1 MPEFA
6 AGLLGVLQDLKIIAG
21 YLRIGAFL
29 PALLDSILSLT
40 LSFTRSPQLRKLE
53 VITWLAQTEAQNKTK
68 EFCPIYFEP

>member
-6 AGLLGVLQDLKIIAG
+6 ARLLGVLQDLKIIAG

-40 LSFTRSPQLRKLE
+40 LSFTRQVSTAKETRGNY
-53 VITWLAQTEAQNKTK
+53 LAGPDRSTK
-68 EFCPIYFEP
+68 

>member
-6 AGLLGVLQDLKIIAG
+6 AGLLGVLQDLKIISG